1 MLFPVFTRGADDR
14 TSTKCG
20 MFTVYGLLF
29 NDFKLAIRKSKLA
42 QIFKMVA
49 KQATLY
55 LIFHMMKKDV
65 YLVIL
70 VLIPV
75 L

>member
-1 MLFPVFTRGADDR
+1 MLFPVFTSGADNR

-20 MFTVYGLLF
+20 IFIVYGLLF
-29 NDFKLAIRKSKLA
+29 FKLAIRKSKLA

-55 LIFHMMKKDV
+55 FIFHMMKKDV
-65 YLVIL
+65 YLSDFDI
-70 VLIPV
+70 IPV